1 MNRGQQ
7 TEKLQI
13 SMQIDGVLRGAG
25 PETVPLV
32 LVLSE
37 SEFGNDLAEISS
49 PESSYRQSI
58 MLSAGT

>member
-1 MNRGQQ
+1 
-7 TEKLQI
+7 
-13 SMQIDGVLRGAG
+13 MQIDGVLRGAG
-25 PETVPLV
+25 SETVPLV